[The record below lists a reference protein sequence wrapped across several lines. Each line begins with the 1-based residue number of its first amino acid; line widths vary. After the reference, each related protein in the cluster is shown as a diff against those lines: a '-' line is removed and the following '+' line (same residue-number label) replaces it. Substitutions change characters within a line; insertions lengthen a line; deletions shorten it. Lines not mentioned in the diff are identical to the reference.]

1 MAQPSI
7 LFAIFGRYADF
18 IKCRRESMPPDFGE
32 IMRPCNQRTRKRLN
46 IWPLRAPPCLWV
58 TFADG

>member
-1 MAQPSI
+1 
-7 LFAIFGRYADF
+7 
-18 IKCRRESMPPDFGE
+18 MPADFGE

-46 IWPLRAPPCLWV
+46 IWPLLAPSCLWV